1 MKRYILILA
10 ATLIAA
16 ACSDLEVNE
25 NVYHSKEY
33 MFADFGM
40 VKDVMTNAYGYLETG

>member
-40 VKDVMTNAYGYLETG
+40 VKDVMTKLFSFTEAE